1 MRQKSVS
8 SSFILISRSLN
19 YKKRGKAGTL
29 ESFLINHEFW
39 FLDWKQSWNDQKWSD
54 NDTHI
59 IPTQRPR
66 IALKSSF
73 LWGYHHCLPHLPLFK
88 QKIQFSREIKSIHI
102 LQGFNSADFHS
113 RTRNAWKV
121 TACLLH
127 GMQSRVVFGIRDL
140 YPTLHR
146 KNFIPF
152 RKSSVLG
159 KTRNLLRQLPNM
171 VMNFS
176 MSCAILIHILL
187 VLRMNVNWSRI
198 LLHEFAKT

>member
-1 MRQKSVS
+1 M
-8 SSFILISRSLN
+8 
-19 YKKRGKAGTL
+19 
-29 ESFLINHEFW
+29 
-39 FLDWKQSWNDQKWSD
+39 DWKQSWNDQKWSE
-54 NDTHI
+54 NNTHI

-102 LQGFNSADFHS
+102 LQGFNSDDFHN
-113 RTRNAWKV
+113 RTWDAWKM

-127 GMQSRVVFGIRDL
+127 GKQSRVVFGIPDL
-140 YPTLHR
+140 YRMSHR
-146 KNFIPF
+146 KNL
-152 RKSSVLG
+152 RK
-159 KTRNLLRQLPNM
+159 LLRQLPNM
-171 VMNFS
+171 VMNLS
-176 MSCAILIHILL
+176 MRCAILVHILL